1 MQTFHAISFESL
13 LLASALVLIS
23 IFVSY
28 RQELKLEKEI
38 FISALR
44 ATIQL
49 FVVGYILEYI
59 FGSESVVF
67 TLGLLGVMAYN
78 ASYNAAKRGKG
89 VPNGLWISCFAITV
103 GAFITLSIL
112 IASGIL
118 EFTAYQMIPVGGMV
132 ISGAMVALG
141 LCYRQM
147 LSNFDLRRQEIEIK
161 LALGATPKQASKAI
175 IRDVVKTG
183 LQPTIDSAKTLGIV
197 SLPGMMTGLILA
209 GMPPVEAVKYQ
220 VMVTFVSLSTISI
233 SCFIACYLAYKEFYN
248 KRNQL
253 IK

>member
-78 ASYNAAKRGKG
+78 ASYN
-89 VPNGLWISCFAITV
+89 
-103 GAFITLSIL
+103 
-112 IASGIL
+112 
-118 EFTAYQMIPVGGMV
+118 
-132 ISGAMVALG
+132 
-141 LCYRQM
+141 
-147 LSNFDLRRQEIEIK
+147 EIGR
-161 LALGATPKQASKAI
+161 AH
-175 IRDVVKTG
+175 V
-183 LQPTIDSAKTLGIV
+183 
-197 SLPGMMTGLILA
+197 
-209 GMPPVEAVKYQ
+209 
-220 VMVTFVSLSTISI
+220 
-233 SCFIACYLAYKEFYN
+233 
-248 KRNQL
+248 
-253 IK
+253 